1 MGYMRFRPRHG
12 RLGDCRWR
20 TSLARLQLLMNLK
33 RTPRSQVL
41 WLALAVFFPIRNVAQ
56 TPSPPPTFDVASVK
70 RNRSSA
76 QANSNFPLGPGNAY
90 TPNGGHFS
98 ATGFPLA
105 MYINFAYKMMP
116 AQIQQ
121 MATQLPDWAAT
132 DHYDIEA
139 RVQGDP
145 GKDGMRALMRS
156 LLAERFKLAVHEET
170 KEMPVAALVLLR
182 EGKLGPMIQAHPP
195 GTACPTTIL
204 PGDLTPDG
212 RFPVLCGGFLQ
223 LPPSVRGRNRFG
235 ARDITLDFFARNA
248 SSVTASGRPM
258 IDATGL
264 TGTFD
269 VSIEFSRSQSNEP
282 EDLPF
287 EVALKEQLGMKLR
300 PQKAPQKVM
309 VLDHVERPTEN

>member
-1 MGYMRFRPRHG
+1 M
-12 RLGDCRWR
+12 
-20 TSLARLQLLMNLK
+20 A
-33 RTPRSQVL
+33 
-41 WLALAVFFPIRNVAQ
+41 LALFFPIPNVAQ
-56 TPSPPPTFDVASVK
+56 SPSRSPTFDVASVK
-70 RNRSSA
+70 LNQSSA
-76 QANSNFPLGPGNAY
+76 AANSNFPLGPGNAY

-98 ATGFPLA
+98 ATGFPLT
-105 MYINFAYKMMP
+105 MYINFAYKLMP

-121 MATQLPDWAAT
+121 MAAQLPDWAAA

-139 RVQGDP
+139 RVKGDP
-145 GKDGMRALMRS
+145 GKDGMRALMRL

-170 KEMPVAALVLLR
+170 KEMPVVALLLMR
-182 EGKLGPMIQAHPP
+182 EGKLGPMIQSHPA
-195 GTACPTTIL
+195 GTPCPTDIP

-223 LPPSVRGRNRFG
+223 LPPSVRGRTRFG

-248 SSVTASGRPM
+248 SNVTASGRPVV
-258 IDATGL
+258 DATGL

-287 EVALKEQLGMKLR
+287 ELALKEQLGMKLQ